1 MKLWALM
8 FLLLSTQFAFSQ
20 EEDCEEDGSSKLVAA
35 VMKQSK
41 AEEASNCPDKK
52 KFKNLCMMV
61 SGRSED
67 NSGDSKHRYL
77 YQRKILEGSC
87 VNVSNDSEKVRNEK
101 IQNAW
106 SKLEKELVC
115 NNLQF
120 DVQNGSIIKY
130 AVSSNFDA
138 FINDVVNWKVNLN
151 KVDETDQRTVLDY
164 IKYQIEKTKGSE
176 TAKKLKNYYDQ
187 LRKAGAKH
195 KSEL

>member
-1 MKLWALM
+1 MKFWVVM
-8 FLLLSTQFAFSQ
+8 FLLLTSQFVFSQ
-20 EEDCEEDGSSKLVAA
+20 DEDCEEDGSSKLVAA

-41 AEEASNCPDKK
+41 AEESGNCPDKK

-61 SGRSED
+61 SSQATDDE
-67 NSGDSKHRYL
+67 DSKIKYKYR
-77 YQRKILEGSC
+77 RKILEGSC
-87 VNVSNDSEKVRNEK
+87 VNLSSDSAQIRNEK
-101 IQNAW
+101 VQKAW
-106 SKLEKELVC
+106 SKLENELVC

-120 DVQNGSIIKY
+120 DVQNGNIIKY
-130 AVSSNFDA
+130 AVLSNFDA
-138 FINDVVNWKVNLN
+138 FINDVVDWKVNLN

-164 IKYQIEKTKGSE
+164 IKFQIERTKGTE